1 MTHAPAISFFGG
13 LGNLLGRGPVTSQS
27 NKVRLLCPCLPSLR
41 SPLTGLH
48 LLKSL
53 YFSRVRTVVSMVLYT
68 AGNML
73 PATTKLKWRDGWTA
87 SRSSRGGWNEAMFLT
102 VTCLMLLFCLVLL
115 GGRLG
120 SFWYLGNL
128 FKGIWFLI
136 SIPLILKN
144 KIRRLPCLRPSSG
157 LELK

>member
-13 LGNLLGRGPVTSQS
+13 LGNLLGRGPVTPQS
-27 NKVRLLCPCLPSLR
+27 NKVGLLCPRLPSLH

-68 AGNML
+68 AGNTL

-87 SRSSRGGWNEAMFLT
+87 SQSSGDGWNEAVFLT
-102 VTCLMLLFCLVLL
+102 VACLMLLFSLVLS

-120 SFWYLGNL
+120 CFWHLGNL

-136 SIPLILKN
+136 FIPLILKN
-144 KIRRLPCLRPSSG
+144 KVRRLPCVRPSSG